1 MREAIRER
9 VAFGRAF
16 VADPRAVGAILP
28 TSRFAVRAMLDLA
41 DLSPARRL
49 VELGAGTGV
58 YTGEI
63 LARMSPQAS
72 LVALEIDPH
81 LVELLQRR
89 VQDPRLRVVCDSA
102 ENISA
107 YLDGGQADVIVSG
120 LPFTSLGADLR
131 RRILDAARAALAPE
145 GTMLVLQYSP
155 LVRAELRRRFA
166 TLRQRIC
173 LRNVPPAFLFAASG
187 TGQPS

>member
-1 MREAIRER
+1 MREAISER
-9 VAFGRAF
+9 VAFARAF

-28 TSRFAVRAMLDLA
+28 TSRFAVRAMLDLT
-41 DLSPARRL
+41 DLSGARRV

-58 YTGEI
+58 YTGEV
-63 LARMSPQAS
+63 LARMAPDAS
-72 LVALEIDPH
+72 LVAIEIDPH
-81 LVELLQRR
+81 LVALLQERLH
-89 VQDPRLRVVCDSA
+89 DPRLHVICDSA

-131 RRILDAARAALAPE
+131 RRILDASRAALAPE